1 MWDVATWQQERTL
14 GADTSTAGTT
24 VFGIPLAS
32 SSDPVGLAPSPDGEL
47 VAAISG
53 DQFFGINPVLPV
65 YDIDGG
71 TDGFHVDLGGWVSY
85 MYWTSDGQLLAL
97 AGGNRDGV
105 GIIRIVDRQGRTVST
120 LEFPDRFVDSARFTN
135 DDAHLVVAHSTP
147 GPYAPGTGR
156 VEVWDWRHA
165 RTGQRRSTSTLWN
178 AVPHPTE
185 PLVAIGPRDEAAD
198 QTVSIWNFETGR
210 RVAALDGHSGTV
222 NGLAFT
228 NDGTRLATANGD
240 GSIRVWDTHTGQQ
253 QLELRGHAGLVA
265 NVSFSP
271 DGRWLASYGAEGTV
285 RVWALDLDELAEIA
299 RQRVTRNLTDA
310 ECNRYLR
317 QTACG
322 GD

>member
-1 MWDVATWQQERTL
+1 M
-14 GADTSTAGTT
+14 
-24 VFGIPLAS
+24 FGIPLAS

-65 YDIDGG
+65 YDVDGG

-120 LEFPDRFVDSARFTN
+120 LEFPDRFVDSARFTH
-135 DDAHLVVAHSTP
+135 DDAHLVVAHSTTGPVRSRDRP
-147 GPYAPGTGR
+147 GRGVGLASTTN
-156 VEVWDWRHA
+156 WS
-165 RTGQRRSTSTLWN
+165 TRSTSTRGARSRTRPNRSWRS
-178 AVPHPTE
+178 VR
-185 PLVAIGPRDEAAD
+185 RDEAAD

-240 GSIRVWDTHTGQQ
+240 GSIRVWDTRTGQQ

-299 RQRVTRNLTDA
+299 RQRVTRNLTES

-322 GD
+322 GG